1 MSENEITLKND
12 YIFQDVVIS
21 ALRYALYRHTYIF
34 NETIAWI
41 RNNSEIIN
49 QRVKQ
54 VILNDIDR
62 RFDDENLYCNEV
74 SELTLF
80 RDWLMNYP
88 TKEVS
93 K

>member
-1 MSENEITLKND
+1 MNKNEIIIKND
-12 YIFQDVVIS
+12 YMFQDIVIS

-54 VILNDIDR
+54 VMLNDIER
-62 RFDDENLYCNEV
+62 RFDDENLQYNEF

-80 RDWLMNYP
+80 RDWLMNYQ
-88 TKEVS
+88 TKEVN

>member
-1 MSENEITLKND
+1 MNENKITLKND
-12 YIFQDVVIS
+12 YIFQDMVIS

-34 NETIAWI
+34 NEILSWI
-41 RNNSEIIN
+41 THNSEIIN
-49 QRVKQ
+49 QRLKQ
-54 VILNDIDR
+54 VMLNDIER
-62 RFDDENLYCNEV
+62 RFDDRDLQYNEF

-80 RDWLMNYP
+80 RDWLMNYQ